1 MSYMVAR
8 MQKMKASN
16 LGGAYKHNERVFETH
31 SNKDID
37 TSRSHLNY
45 ELTDR
50 DRKLSYEKQIKNYVN
65 ENKLS
70 ERAIRKDAVLCDE
83 WIITSD
89 KQFFEDLTTEL
100 TKDFFETAKNY
111 FVENYGK
118 DNIAYASVHMDENTP
133 HMHMGVVP
141 FQNGKLSSK
150 AMFDR
155 EELKKIQDELPK
167 YMSEHGFELERGEL
181 NSEAKHKTVAEF
193 KQDMARKELEQELIL
208 NYGTPEYI
216 NNLGEFVTKKEFQE
230 AYETFQNNLG
240 SLFEDSN
247 FSWRETTFREK
258 MDWVKLHQQEE
269 LQKLEDSR
277 KPLED
282 EIRALKEVIREKYKE
297 LDRIDLRASESL
309 SELSKAEEYINTLEN
324 HSKGLETKIERL
336 EHNSLL
342 LEKQYAQLVDLK
354 IMSEKDLADI
364 QPKKGLF
371 GKEYVELTTEQF
383 EELKGLI
390 YRSRTVIH
398 QKEIENAQLRRLV
411 PLRASKNSFDDSL
424 ERAKEKT
431 KGESIERLKNEIKG
445 LKNENSILRQQND
458 KMFSKLKELM
468 PDKAL
473 NNFIS
478 ELKSIKPIVKIVKR
492 VIEKGLGL

>member
-1 MSYMVAR
+1 
-8 MQKMKASN
+8 MKVGN

-37 TSRSHLNY
+37 SSKSHLNY

-50 DRKLSYEKQIKNYVN
+50 DQSLSYEKQIKDYVN
-65 ENKLS
+65 TNKVS
-70 ERAIRKDAVLCDE
+70 NRAIRKDAVLCDE

-89 KQFFEDLTTEL
+89 KQFFESLTPEQTRE
-100 TKDFFETAKNY
+100 FFETAKNY
-111 FVENYGK
+111 FAENYGEK
-118 DNIAYASVHMDENTP
+118 NIAYASVHLDEKTP

-141 FQNGKLSSK
+141 MIDGKLSSK
-150 AMFDR
+150 TMFNR
-155 EELKKIQDELPK
+155 EALKNIQDTLPK
-167 YMSEHGFELERGEL
+167 YMTEHGFEVERGEL

-193 KQDMARKELEQELIL
+193 KQDIASKELEQELLL
-208 NYGTPEYI
+208 NYGAPEYI

-297 LDRIDLRASESL
+297 LDKIDLRASESL
-309 SELSKAEEYINTLEN
+309 SELSEAEEYINTLEN

-336 EHNSLL
+336 EHNSLR

-371 GKEYVELTTEQF
+371 GKEYVELTKEQF
-383 EELKGLI
+383 EEFKGLI
-390 YRSRTVIH
+390 YRSRTIIH
-398 QKEIENAQLRRLV
+398 QKEIENEQLRRLV
-411 PLRASKNSFDDSL
+411 PLRASKNSFEDSL

-431 KGESIERLKNEIKG
+431 KGESIERLKNEIRG
-445 LKNENSILRQQND
+445 LKNENSVLRQQND
-458 KMFSKLKELM
+458 KMFGKLKELM
-468 PDKAL
+468 PDKML
-473 NNFIS
+473 NNLVS
-478 ELKSIKPIVKIVKR
+478 ELKSIKPIVTIVKR

>member
-1 MSYMVAR
+1 
-8 MQKMKASN
+8 MKVGN

-37 TSRSHLNY
+37 SSRSHLNY

-50 DRKLSYEKQIKNYVN
+50 DQSVSYEKQIKDYVN
-65 ENKLS
+65 TNKVS
-70 ERAIRKDAVLCDE
+70 SRAIRKDAVLCDE

-89 KQFFEDLTTEL
+89 KQFFESLTPEQTRE
-100 TKDFFETAKNY
+100 FFETAKNY
-111 FVENYGK
+111 FAENYGEK
-118 DNIAYASVHMDENTP
+118 NIVYASVHFDENTP

-141 FQNGKLSSK
+141 MTDGKLSSK
-150 AMFDR
+150 TMFDR
-155 EELKKIQDELPK
+155 EALKNIQDTLPK
-167 YMSEHGFELERGEL
+167 YMSEHGFDVERGEL

-193 KQDMARKELEQELIL
+193 KQEMANKELEQELIL
-208 NYGTPEYI
+208 NYGAPEYI
-216 NNLGEFVTKKEFQE
+216 NGLGESVTREEFQE
-230 AYETFQNNLG
+230 AYEWYQNDLG
-240 SLFEDSN
+240 SLFVDSG
-247 FSWRETTFREK
+247 FSWRETTFKEK
-258 MDWVKLHQQEE
+258 LDWVKSHQQEE
-269 LQKLEDSR
+269 LQKLEDSRKPLEDSR

-297 LDRIDLRASESL
+297 LDKIDLRASESL

-398 QKEIENAQLRRLV
+398 QKEIENDQLRRLV

>member
-1 MSYMVAR
+1 MVAR
-8 MQKMKASN
+8 MQKMKVGN

-37 TSRSHLNY
+37 SSRSHLNY

-50 DRKLSYEKQIKNYVN
+50 DQSVSYEKQIKDYVN
-65 ENKLS
+65 TNKVS
-70 ERAIRKDAVLCDE
+70 SRAIRKDAVLCDE

-89 KQFFEDLTTEL
+89 KQFFESLTPEQTRE
-100 TKDFFETAKNY
+100 FFETAKNY
-111 FVENYGK
+111 FAENYGEK
-118 DNIAYASVHMDENTP
+118 NIAYASVHLDEKTP

-141 FQNGKLSSK
+141 MTDGKLSSK
-150 AMFDR
+150 TMFDR
-155 EELKKIQDELPK
+155 EALKNIQDTLPK

-193 KQDMARKELEQELIL
+193 KQEMANKELEQELIL
-208 NYGTPEYI
+208 NYGAPEYI
-216 NNLGEFVTKKEFQE
+216 NGLGESVTREEFQE
-230 AYETFQNNLG
+230 AYEWYQNDLG
-240 SLFEDSN
+240 SLFVDSG
-247 FSWRETTFREK
+247 FSWRETTFQEK
-258 MDWVKLHQQEE
+258 LDWVKSHQQEE
-269 LQKLEDSR
+269 LQNLEAFK

-282 EIRALKEVIREKYKE
+282 EIRVLQEVLREKYEE
-297 LDRIDLRASESL
+297 LDKIDLRASESL
-309 SELSKAEEYINTLEN
+309 LELSNAEEYINTLEK
-324 HSKGLETKIERL
+324 HSKSLEAKIERL
-336 EHNSLL
+336 EYDSLR
-342 LEKQYAQLVDLK
+342 LEKQYAQLTDLK
-354 IMSEKDLADI
+354 IMSEKDLAEI

-390 YRSRTVIH
+390 YRSKTVIH
-398 QKEIENAQLRRLV
+398 QKELENNQLRRSV
-411 PLRASKNSFDDSL
+411 PLRASKNSFEASL

-431 KGESIERLKNEIKG
+431 KAESIERLKSEIKD

-458 KMFSKLKELM
+458 KMFGKLKELM

-473 NNFIS
+473 SNLVS

>member
-8 MQKMKASN
+8 MQKMKVGN

-37 TSRSHLNY
+37 SSKSHLNY

-50 DRKLSYEKQIKNYVN
+50 DQSLSYEKQIKDYVN
-65 ENKLS
+65 TNKVS
-70 ERAIRKDAVLCDE
+70 NRAIRKDAVLCDE

-89 KQFFEDLTTEL
+89 KQFFESLTPEQTRA
-100 TKDFFETAKNY
+100 FFETAKNY
-111 FVENYGK
+111 FAENYGEE
-118 DNIAYASVHMDENTP
+118 NIAYASVHLDEKTP

-141 FQNGKLSSK
+141 MIDGKLSSK
-150 AMFDR
+150 TMFNR
-155 EELKKIQDELPK
+155 EALKNIQDTLPK
-167 YMSEHGFELERGEL
+167 YMTEHGFEVERGEL

-193 KQDMARKELEQELIL
+193 KQDIASKELEQELLL
-208 NYGTPEYI
+208 NYGAPEYI

-297 LDRIDLRASESL
+297 LDKIDLRASESL
-309 SELSKAEEYINTLEN
+309 SELSEAEEYINTLEN

-336 EHNSLL
+336 EHNSLR

-371 GKEYVELTTEQF
+371 GKEYVELTKEQF
-383 EELKGLI
+383 EEFKGLI
-390 YRSRTVIH
+390 YRSRTIIH
-398 QKEIENAQLRRLV
+398 QKEIENEQLRRLV
-411 PLRASKNSFDDSL
+411 PLRASKNSFEDSL

-431 KGESIERLKNEIKG
+431 KGESIERLKNEIRG
-445 LKNENSILRQQND
+445 LKNENSVLRQQND
-458 KMFSKLKELM
+458 KMFGKLKELM
-468 PDKAL
+468 PDKML
-473 NNFIS
+473 NNLVS
-478 ELKSIKPIVKIVKR
+478 ELKSIKPIVTIVKR

>member
-1 MSYMVAR
+1 
-8 MQKMKASN
+8 MKVGN

-37 TSRSHLNY
+37 SSKSHLNY

-50 DRKLSYEKQIKNYVN
+50 DQSLSYEKQIKDYVN
-65 ENKLS
+65 TNKVS
-70 ERAIRKDAVLCDE
+70 NRAIRKDAVLCDE

-89 KQFFEDLTTEL
+89 KQFFESLTPEQTRA
-100 TKDFFETAKNY
+100 FFETAKNY
-111 FVENYGK
+111 FAENYGEE
-118 DNIAYASVHMDENTP
+118 NIAYASVHLDEKTP

-141 FQNGKLSSK
+141 MIDGKLSSK
-150 AMFDR
+150 TMFNR
-155 EELKKIQDELPK
+155 EALKNIQDTLPK
-167 YMSEHGFELERGEL
+167 YMTEHGFEVERGEL

-193 KQDMARKELEQELIL
+193 KQDIASKELEQELLL
-208 NYGTPEYI
+208 NYGAPEYI

-297 LDRIDLRASESL
+297 LDKIDLRASESL
-309 SELSKAEEYINTLEN
+309 SELSEAEEYINTLEN

-336 EHNSLL
+336 EHNSLR

-371 GKEYVELTTEQF
+371 GKEYVELTKEQF
-383 EELKGLI
+383 EEFKGLI
-390 YRSRTVIH
+390 YRSRTIIH
-398 QKEIENAQLRRLV
+398 QKEIENEQLRRLV
-411 PLRASKNSFDDSL
+411 PLRASKNSFEDSL

-431 KGESIERLKNEIKG
+431 KGESIERLKNEIRG
-445 LKNENSILRQQND
+445 LKNENSVLRQQND
-458 KMFSKLKELM
+458 KMFGKLKELM
-468 PDKAL
+468 PDKML
-473 NNFIS
+473 NNLVS
-478 ELKSIKPIVKIVKR
+478 ELKSIKPIVTIVKR

>member
-1 MSYMVAR
+1 
-8 MQKMKASN
+8 MKVGN

-31 SNKDID
+31 SNNDID
-37 TSRSHLNY
+37 SSKSHLNY

-50 DRKLSYEKQIKNYVN
+50 DQSLSYEKQIKDYVN
-65 ENKLS
+65 TNKVS
-70 ERAIRKDAVLCDE
+70 NRAIRKDAVLCDE

-89 KQFFEDLTTEL
+89 KQFFESLTPEQTRA
-100 TKDFFETAKNY
+100 FFETAKNY
-111 FVENYGK
+111 FAENYGEE
-118 DNIAYASVHMDENTP
+118 NIAYASVHLDEKTP

-141 FQNGKLSSK
+141 MIDGKLSSK
-150 AMFDR
+150 TMFNR
-155 EELKKIQDELPK
+155 EALKNIQDTLPK
-167 YMSEHGFELERGEL
+167 YMTEHGFEVERGEL

-193 KQDMARKELEQELIL
+193 KQDIASKELEQELLL
-208 NYGTPEYI
+208 NYGAPEYI

-269 LQKLEDSR
+269 LQMLEDSR

-282 EIRALKEVIREKYKE
+282 EIRSLKEVIREKYKE
-297 LDRIDLRASESL
+297 LDKIDLRASESL
-309 SELSKAEEYINTLEN
+309 SELSEAEEYINTLEN

-336 EHNSLL
+336 EHNSLR

-371 GKEYVELTTEQF
+371 GKEYVELTKEQF
-383 EELKGLI
+383 EEFKGLI
-390 YRSRTVIH
+390 YRSRTIIH
-398 QKEIENAQLRRLV
+398 QKEIENEQLRRLV
-411 PLRASKNSFDDSL
+411 PLRASKNSFEDSL

-431 KGESIERLKNEIKG
+431 KGESIERLKNEIRG
-445 LKNENSILRQQND
+445 LKNENSVLRQQND
-458 KMFSKLKELM
+458 KMFGKLKELM
-468 PDKAL
+468 PDKML
-473 NNFIS
+473 NNLVS
-478 ELKSIKPIVKIVKR
+478 ELKSIKPIVTIVKR

>member
-1 MSYMVAR
+1 M
-8 MQKMKASN
+8 
-16 LGGAYKHNERVFETH
+16 
-31 SNKDID
+31 
-37 TSRSHLNY
+37 
-45 ELTDR
+45 
-50 DRKLSYEKQIKNYVN
+50 
-65 ENKLS
+65 
-70 ERAIRKDAVLCDE
+70 
-83 WIITSD
+83 
-89 KQFFEDLTTEL
+89 
-100 TKDFFETAKNY
+100 
-111 FVENYGK
+111 
-118 DNIAYASVHMDENTP
+118 
-133 HMHMGVVP
+133 
-141 FQNGKLSSK
+141 
-150 AMFDR
+150 
-155 EELKKIQDELPK
+155 
-167 YMSEHGFELERGEL
+167 

>member
-8 MQKMKASN
+8 MQKMKVGN

-37 TSRSHLNY
+37 SSRSHLNY

-50 DRKLSYEKQIKNYVN
+50 DQSVSYEKQIKDYVN
-65 ENKLS
+65 TNKVS
-70 ERAIRKDAVLCDE
+70 SRAIRKDAVLCDE

-89 KQFFEDLTTEL
+89 KQFFESLTPEQTRE
-100 TKDFFETAKNY
+100 FFETAKNY
-111 FVENYGK
+111 FAENYGEK
-118 DNIAYASVHMDENTP
+118 NIVYASVHFDENTP

-141 FQNGKLSSK
+141 MTDGKLSSK
-150 AMFDR
+150 TMFDR
-155 EELKKIQDELPK
+155 EALKNIQDTLPK
-167 YMSEHGFELERGEL
+167 YMSEHGFDVERGEL

-193 KQDMARKELEQELIL
+193 KQEMANKELEQELIL
-208 NYGTPEYI
+208 NYGAPEYI
-216 NNLGEFVTKKEFQE
+216 NGLGESVTREEFQE
-230 AYETFQNNLG
+230 AYEWYQNDLG
-240 SLFEDSN
+240 SLFVDSG
-247 FSWRETTFREK
+247 FSWRETTFKEK
-258 MDWVKLHQQEE
+258 LDWVKSHQQEE
-269 LQKLEDSR
+269 LQKLEDSRKPLEDSR

-297 LDRIDLRASESL
+297 LDKIDLRASESL

-398 QKEIENAQLRRLV
+398 QKEIENDQLRRLV

-478 ELKSIKPIVKIVKR
+478 ELKSIKPIVKIVK
-492 VIEKGLGL
+492 